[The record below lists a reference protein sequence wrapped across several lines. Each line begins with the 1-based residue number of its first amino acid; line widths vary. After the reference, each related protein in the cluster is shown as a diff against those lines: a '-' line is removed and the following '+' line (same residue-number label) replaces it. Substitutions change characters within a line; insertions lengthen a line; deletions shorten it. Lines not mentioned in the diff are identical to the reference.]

1 MKEMTYGEAIRLAM
15 SEEMRLN
22 QDVFLMGEDIGIYGN
37 SFGIT
42 QGMIQ
47 EFGEE
52 RIRDTPISEAAIVGT
67 AVGAAIT
74 GMRPIAEM
82 PFSDFITIGMDALVN
97 QGAKMRYMFGG
108 TVKVPMVVR
117 LPGGS
122 GTGAAA
128 QHSQCLEAWFC
139 HVPGLK
145 VVVPS
150 TPNDAKGLLKA
161 SIRDDNPVV
170 FVESKLLYKTK
181 GMVSEDVDFVLP
193 LGKADVKKEGR
204 DATVISYGRMV
215 PMVLD
220 VADELEEDGIHVEVI
235 DPRTL
240 VPLDRGTIIQSV
252 IKTGRA
258 LVVHEAVK
266 TGGFGGEIVS
276 TLVESDAFYHLK
288 APIIRLAGED
298 VPIPHN
304 EMLERAAVPSAQQI
318 KDAIYKLVK

>member
-1 MKEMTYGEAIRLAM
+1 M
-15 SEEMRLN
+15 
-22 QDVFLMGEDIGIYGN
+22 
-37 SFGIT
+37 
-42 QGMIQ
+42 
-47 EFGEE
+47 
-52 RIRDTPISEAAIVGT
+52 
-67 AVGAAIT
+67 
-74 GMRPIAEM
+74 
-82 PFSDFITIGMDALVN
+82 
-97 QGAKMRYMFGG
+97 
-108 TVKVPMVVR
+108 KVPMVVR